1 MNPSVYYAVLKHF
14 GSEAIEQAILHYI
27 SENLDQNG
35 YEVYYEECSDC
46 HDIYHLRISNNR
58 YCVRVHVEY
67 DNQIIKLE
75 SIAHVGCF
83 SGNIQNDL
91 FEKFPSIDKHK
102 DSIFALN
109 ANGMDLLHIQ
119 NVIDLRHDGLFNFE
133 NRASEFIGFIDM
145 ISNELMKNAVFL
157 SFLKSD
163 EIDSL
168 KYGA

>member
-35 YEVYYEECSDC
+35 YEVHYEECCEC
-46 HDIYHLRISNNR
+46 HDIYDLRFSNNR
-58 YCVRVHVEY
+58 YCVSVHVEY

-75 SIAHVGCF
+75 AIAHVGCF
-83 SGNIQNDL
+83 SGNIQDDF

-102 DSIFALN
+102 NSIFALN
-109 ANGMDLLHIQ
+109 ASGMDLLHIQ
-119 NVIDLRHDGLFNFE
+119 NVIDLKHDGLFNFE

-145 ISNELMKNAVFL
+145 ISNEMMKNAVFL